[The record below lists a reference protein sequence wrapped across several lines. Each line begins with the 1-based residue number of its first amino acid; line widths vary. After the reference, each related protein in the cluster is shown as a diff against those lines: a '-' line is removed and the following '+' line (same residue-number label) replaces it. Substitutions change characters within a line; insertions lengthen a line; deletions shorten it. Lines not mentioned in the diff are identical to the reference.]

1 MFQLNELPKKY
12 YSNFEFLCNFITIY
26 KKSLFTLNLNSD
38 NSIILQYYNFIT
50 SATIILSY
58 KFFSTKLNSFTYKK
72 YSLVFHN
79 GSIIS
84 KISDNIYMNTIKP
97 CRYNNCRFSCYFFE
111 KLEPVWNN
119 VYINLSQKIIS
130 NI

>member
-26 KKSLFTLNLNSD
+26 KKSLFTLNLNSN

-50 SATIILSY
+50 SATFILSY
-58 KFFSTKLNSFTYKK
+58 KFFSTKLNSFKYKK

-79 GSIIS
+79 GNIIS

-111 KLEPVWNN
+111 KLEPVWDT